1 MVYDPSV
8 IASSVDDIT
17 PEESLVDHPE
27 TATLVGMKDIATTTA
42 SKSVPKKSD
51 RKPVLQKISNKR
63 YIRYLKGLNQGPAPI
78 SSNVLEDLKAAP
90 VSEDVVDEADVIASS
105 VEHTTPEESLVDPP
119 ETATLVGMKDITTT
133 TASKSVPKKLD
144 RKPVLQKISNKRY
157 IRYLEGL
164 KQGPAPV
171 SSYFMEEV
179 KAAPASEDVVDEVD
193 VIAPSTEPEE
203 SVSDSPE
210 TKEPVPLLRK
220 ALILGV
226 GAVVGLIWEN
236 TEDVLD
242 DPPL

>member
-1 MVYDPSV
+1 VVYDPSV

-63 YIRYLKGLNQGPAPI
+63 YIRYL
-78 SSNVLEDLKAAP
+78 
-90 VSEDVVDEADVIASS
+90 
-105 VEHTTPEESLVDPP
+105 
-119 ETATLVGMKDITTT
+119 
-133 TASKSVPKKLD
+133 
-144 RKPVLQKISNKRY
+144 
-157 IRYLEGL
+157 EGL

-171 SSYFMEEV
+171 SSYFMEEI
-179 KAAPASEDVVDEVD
+179 KAAPASEDVVD
-193 VIAPSTEPEE
+193 VIAPSTEPED